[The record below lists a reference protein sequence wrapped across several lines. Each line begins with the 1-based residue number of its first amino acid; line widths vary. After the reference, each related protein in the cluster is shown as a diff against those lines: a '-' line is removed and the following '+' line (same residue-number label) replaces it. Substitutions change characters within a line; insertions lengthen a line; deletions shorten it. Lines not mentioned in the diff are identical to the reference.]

1 MLRILIILFLFTLSA
16 PLHAAQC
23 PQGKHWVAPHFR
35 RAYVRYDGVHVKA
48 THVDG
53 HCRLNPRGYEQW
65 HQRLS
70 NSGPKVWG
78 YPKEKTEKWTVE
90 EIERVLES
98 IAALPQQLL
107 DLDGAKIHRMDKSVH
122 LGNPATSN
130 YDDVTLYDLAFEHK
144 DSTAQILAHELS
156 HVLYESLPREVKDD
170 FANTAAW
177 TRDEEAPDNFVP
189 RSEKT
194 FIEEDSRA
202 SVDEDFANHIEQYLF
217 KNESLKNKSPESYKC
232 IKKRFGDDFKLQRP
246 K

>member
-1 MLRILIILFLFTLSA
+1 LRPLVIHILFILNI
-16 PLHAAQC
+16 PLEAAQC
-23 PQGKHWVAPHFR
+23 PSGKHWVASHFR
-35 RAYVRYDGVHVKA
+35 RAYVRFDGVQVKA

-70 NSGPKVWG
+70 NGRPKVWG
-78 YPKEKTEKWTVE
+78 YPREKTKKWTVE

-107 DLDGAKIHRMDKSVH
+107 ELDGAKVHRMEKSVH
-122 LGNPATSN
+122 QGNPATSN

-144 DSTAQILAHELS
+144 DS
-156 HVLYESLPREVKDD
+156 
-170 FANTAAW
+170 
-177 TRDEEAPDNFVP
+177 RDEEAHGNLAP
-189 RSEKT
+189 RNEKT
-194 FIEEDSRA
+194 FIEDDSRA

-217 KNESLKNKSPESYKC
+217 KNESLKNKSPESYKW
-232 IKKRFGDDFKLQRP
+232 IRKRFGDDFKIQRP